1 MDHVY
6 DFIIIGA
13 GMIGSST
20 AKYVAKICSQKTE
33 QMKIAI
39 VGYNEKGFLWNKKCQ
54 SRQSND

>member
-6 DFIIIGA
+6 DFVIIGG

-39 VGYNEKGFLWNKKCQ
+39 VGYNEKGFLITKEKL
-54 SRQSND
+54 SIKII

>member
-6 DFIIIGA
+6 DFLIVGG

-39 VGYNEKGFLWNKKCQ
+39 VGYNEKGFFVK
-54 SRQSND
+54 

>member
-39 VGYNEKGFLWNKKCQ
+39 IGYNEKGFL
-54 SRQSND
+54 